1 MRLFLL
7 TTLTMIAFAANSV
20 LNRLALAPGDM
31 DVSLFGVIRLA
42 SGAGMLAMLVL
53 WQKQGFALGGAG
65 RVWGVASLL
74 AYIFGFSLAYDTL
87 DPGFGALILFA
98 VVQITMF
105 AGALVSREVVPV
117 MRWLGAG
124 LALGGLGWLLAPGGT
139 QSFAALPILSMIA
152 AGVGWGIYSL
162 LGRGAR
168 DPLQA
173 TAMNFLLAAPVALVI
188 WVGVGTN
195 AATSMGV
202 VWAVISGAVTSGLGY
217 ALWYSLLPRL
227 GATNAA
233 LAQLSVPVIAIALGA
248 VLLDESVTAQTV
260 VAAALV
266 LGGIAIGTA
275 TRRRPAPT

>member
-1 MRLFLL
+1 MHLFLL

-31 DVSLFGVIRLA
+31 DVTLFGVIRLA
-42 SGAGMLAMLVL
+42 SGAAMLAMLVL
-53 WQKQGFALGGAG
+53 GQKRGFALGGAG

-117 MRWLGAG
+117 MRWLGAA

-139 QSFAALPILSMIA
+139 QSFAAVPILSMIA

-173 TAMNFLLAAPVALVI
+173 TAMNFLLAAPVAVLI
-188 WVGVGTN
+188 WLGVG
-195 AATSMGV
+195 AHAVTSMGV
-202 VWAVISGAVTSGLGY
+202 VWAVISGAITSGLGY
-217 ALWYSLLPRL
+217 ALWYRILPEL
-227 GATNAA
+227 GASRAA
-233 LAQLSVPVIAIALGA
+233 VAQLTVPIIALGGGMLFLGEA
-248 VLLDESVTAQTV
+248 LTMRFVL
-260 VAAALV
+260 AALLV
-266 LGGIAIGTA
+266 IAGVILSLRKA
-275 TRRRPAPT
+275 